1 MNIDTSLMKP
11 ITETKY
17 LTAEN
22 CWRYRA
28 ILRYFYLQYEKI
40 RYWFYKEDVFG
51 ALKDNPYFSAY
62 TIELCQQD
70 LDTLVQWG
78 NLMPVQ
84 DTSRASTIEEFKN
97 KQFRYQLSEY
107 AVEIERLTVRLENIY
122 VEGASLEPTLFERIR
137 DALLKLGQMADAEPK
152 TVGAWWKDL
161 YTDFK
166 RLNQNYQ
173 DYVRSFHSQKA
184 EDLMKSREFIIY
196 KDNLVEYLRDFVKG
210 LQRNAHFI
218 EEAIRA
224 VNREQIDKILE
235 KAFIYEKSIPRMDAD
250 VPDEAI
256 RDNIHG
262 KWQSI
267 SEWFAGNASHASE
280 AAKIYDITN
289 EIIRKITR
297 YASQI
302 AESRSSVA
310 NRREEYRKLCEMFL
324 SCSSIKEAHKLS
336 SVAFGLTNSRHIRGS
351 QERTTESVNS
361 SVYDEP
367 PIHVEI
373 RPRIR
378 GFRGKSTRPP
388 IDFKTEKKE
397 RMRAEY
403 LRRLE
408 EEKLVMESYIT
419 GDQIVI
425 ENLPVIRQHVRVA
438 LLKWIGKASTMPGK
452 AVKTEDGRVFRLLLP
467 PDGRR
472 CTLRCEDGD
481 LEMPAYIL
489 KFEKALKHDNVSEY
503 DSKRDSDNR
512 LKTQRSTDEGTG
524 NTA

>member
-1 MNIDTSLMKP
+1 MFMYVVMEKPYMNIDASLMKP

-40 RYWFYKEDVFG
+40 RYWFYKEDIFE
-51 ALKDNPYFSAY
+51 ALKSNPYFSAY

-78 NLMPVQ
+78 NLVPMQ

-107 AVEIERLTVRLENIY
+107 AVEIERLTIKLENIY

-137 DALLKLGQMADAEPK
+137 DAVLKIGQMPDAETK
-152 TVGAWWKDL
+152 IVGAWWKDL

-173 DYVRSFHSQKA
+173 DYVRSFYSQKA
-184 EDLMKSREFIIY
+184 ENLMKSREFIAY

-210 LQRNAHFI
+210 LQKNAHFI
-218 EEAIRA
+218 EEALRGI
-224 VNREQIDKILE
+224 QQDKIDKILE
-235 KAFIYEKSIPRMDAD
+235 KAFAFEKSIPRMDMD
-250 VPDEAI
+250 VSDEAI
-256 RDNIHG
+256 RDNIYG

-267 SEWFAGNASHASE
+267 GDWFVGTSARVSE

-297 YASQI
+297 FASQI
-302 AESRSSVA
+302 AESRSSAA

-324 SCSSIKEAHKLS
+324 SCNGIKEAHKLS
-336 SVAFGLTNSRHIRGS
+336 AVAFGLTNSRHIRGS
-351 QERTTESVNS
+351 PERTTESPNS

-367 PIHVEI
+367 PLQVEI
-373 RPRIR
+373 KPKVR
-378 GFRGKSTRPP
+378 GFREKSTRPP

-397 RMRAEY
+397 KMRAEY
-403 LRRLE
+403 LRQLE
-408 EEKLVMESYIT
+408 KEKQVMESYVT
-419 GDQIVI
+419 GDQIEI
-425 ENLPVIRQHVRVA
+425 ENLPVIRQHVRA
-438 LLKWIGKASTMPGK
+438 TLLKWIGKASAAPGNV
-452 AVKTEDGRVFRLLLP
+452 AKTEDGRVFRLVLP
-467 PDGRR
+467 PDGKR
-472 CTLRCEDGD
+472 CTLRSEDGN
-481 LEMPAYIL
+481 LEMPAYVL
-489 KFEKALKHDNVSEY
+489 KFENTLKI
-503 DSKRDSDNR
+503 
-512 LKTQRSTDEGTG
+512 QRSIHE
-524 NTA
+524 